1 MLRNLHQCVAI
12 VGLAFIKS
20 KLWNNGIPDEY
31 WLKVTK
37 SNSHAKAPAAYYV
50 DTLKQLVVCP
60 KLLHTDCG
68 PGNVLMAT
76 IQSRLQ
82 TPVDTQH
89 HSSSVAN
96 IRIENW
102 WSYNRKGYTGCL
114 INFFKDMAATGEFN
128 LGSTLHMSY
137 PGILFHRCSSQ
148 NLIK

>member
-1 MLRNLHQCVAI
+1 M
-12 VGLAFIKS
+12 
-20 KLWNNGIPDEY
+20 
-31 WLKVTK
+31 
-37 SNSHAKAPAAYYV
+37 
-50 DTLKQLVVCP
+50 VCP

-82 TPVDTQH
+82 TPVDAQH

-137 PGILFHRCSSQ
+137 RGILFHRCSS
-148 NLIK
+148 